1 MKKEYKKQ
9 KGENLA
15 RWCERIAAAC
25 QGRSLEEVHE
35 MISEV
40 SKISYIEGV
49 HAEQE
54 ISKKYG
60 RAEELGI
67 ELKDRYD
74 YGEED
79 KRGSK
84 DNPTKTD

>member
-1 MKKEYKKQ
+1 MNIKEYRKK

-15 RWCERIAAAC
+15 KWCERIAAAC

-40 SKISYIEGV
+40 SKTSYIEGV
-49 HAEQE
+49 LAERK

-60 RAEELGI
+60 RG
-67 ELKDRYD
+67 
-74 YGEED
+74 
-79 KRGSK
+79 
-84 DNPTKTD
+84 